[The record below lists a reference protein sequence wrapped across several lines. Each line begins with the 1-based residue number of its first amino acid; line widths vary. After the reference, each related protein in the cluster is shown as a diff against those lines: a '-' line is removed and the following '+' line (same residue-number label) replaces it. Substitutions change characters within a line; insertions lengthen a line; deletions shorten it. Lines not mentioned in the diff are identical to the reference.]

1 MRLKSVT
8 IKGFRP
14 FKEKITI
21 PIDDLTVFIGKNDA
35 GKSSIIDALGIF
47 FDCDTIKLDPN
58 DCNIYLNEKVIDISC
73 EFDNLPREINKLL
86 VREHLL
92 TKNKTLSI
100 KKSYNLTSSRIKAE
114 IFICAYYPVI
124 DQYNDLLNLSL
135 TQLKDIAKRR
145 GIPQEEIVS
154 SSAYQLRQAIW
165 SSFPN
170 LPMKEVEILINREDA
185 KQIWEQLSRLLPVY
199 AIFKSD
205 RPSQDTDDEIQDPMK
220 LAISAAIAEAKPEL
234 DRLIEIVKKK
244 AEEIAINTQEQ
255 LKQINPQLASQLQP
269 SFKSDPKWSSIFS
282 IALNTDDGIPLNK
295 RGSGVRR
302 MVLLS
307 FFRAEAER
315 RKKEE
320 SQRNLI
326 YAIEEPET
334 SQHPAHQ
341 KLLLNALQKL
351 SEEDGYQVLLT
362 THSPGFANMLP
373 LKSLRYVSRS
383 EHGDTLIEFGEEQ
396 VYQKIVDSLGVI
408 PDTRVKVLVCVE
420 GPTDV
425 DNLKILSNILH
436 KDDQEI
442 PDLMNDP
449 RIAVIP
455 LGGSTLQYWVNE
467 NYLKELG
474 IPEVH
479 IYDGDSRNKYQKQV
493 EKINQ
498 RQDGSWAVFMS
509 KREIENYLHEDAIYQ
524 AFHVKINVGDNDD
537 IPNILRQKCTSCS
550 KNIKKEISQKAF
562 PKMTVEMLRQR
573 DPNDEVRGWLK
584 RLSGML

>member
-73 EFDNLPREINKLL
+73 EFDNLPREIDELL

-92 TKNKTLSI
+92 TKSKTLSI
-100 KKSYNLTSSRIKAE
+100 KKSYNLTSSRIKTE

-170 LPMKEVEILINREDA
+170 LPMKEVEIPINREDA

-220 LAISAAIAEAKPEL
+220 LAISAAIAEAKSEL

-244 AEEIAINTQEQ
+244 VEEIAINTQEQ
-255 LKQINPQLASQLQP
+255 LKQINPQLASQIQP

-282 IALNTDDGIPLNK
+282 IALNLTSEVAVYAGWFYSVSFVQRRRGERK
-295 RGSGVRR
+295 RS
-302 MVLLS
+302 LS
-307 FFRAEAER
+307 
-315 RKKEE
+315 
-320 SQRNLI
+320 
-326 YAIEEPET
+326 AI
-334 SQHPAHQ
+334 
-341 KLLLNALQKL
+341 
-351 SEEDGYQVLLT
+351 
-362 THSPGFANMLP
+362 
-373 LKSLRYVSRS
+373 
-383 EHGDTLIEFGEEQ
+383 
-396 VYQKIVDSLGVI
+396 
-408 PDTRVKVLVCVE
+408 
-420 GPTDV
+420 
-425 DNLKILSNILH
+425 
-436 KDDQEI
+436 
-442 PDLMNDP
+442 
-449 RIAVIP
+449 
-455 LGGSTLQYWVNE
+455 
-467 NYLKELG
+467 
-474 IPEVH
+474 
-479 IYDGDSRNKYQKQV
+479 
-493 EKINQ
+493 
-498 RQDGSWAVFMS
+498 
-509 KREIENYLHEDAIYQ
+509 
-524 AFHVKINVGDNDD
+524 
-537 IPNILRQKCTSCS
+537 
-550 KNIKKEISQKAF
+550 
-562 PKMTVEMLRQR
+562 
-573 DPNDEVRGWLK
+573 
-584 RLSGML
+584 